1 MRSENEAAGRV
12 GKQPDRW
19 IVRWT
24 ALGLTLA
31 MFGGNLS
38 AAEPS
43 REQLQ
48 ERFSQVVL
56 PFVTRYCVD
65 CHGPERQ
72 EANLSLSGDSTVE
85 SVSKHLKVWEIVS
98 TRIAAREMPPEDSS
112 KQPPDDVRNS
122 VVQWI
127 EDWNRF
133 EARRNAGD
141 PGEVLARRL
150 SNAEYD
156 NTIRDLTGHDIKP
169 TREFPVDPA
178 NAAGFDNSGESLT
191 MSPALVK
198 KYLAAARSVADHAVL
213 TPNGIVFAPHPVMT
227 ETDRD
232 KFCVQQIVDF
242 YNRHQVNYADYFHAI
257 WRYQHRDALGLV
269 GTTLA
274 DFANEPVRLWPHAA
288 DSVPESREQRN
299 PRRGITLSSKYL
311 AILESALTSPEQKGP
326 MAELQAEWKTFSQ
339 AFPGPVR
346 TLKTVATN
354 PSGQGQSQRVAYIKP
369 EDWEIPVYRECE
381 RLRDLV
387 LKLRQSLET
396 PIQKLQV
403 KGIADGTQPLVLWW
417 NAKLA
422 ANRMTCLGDSG
433 DGALNDSNRRF
444 CRVFPNAFAMTSRS
458 HFSDPNL
465 GVNVRLLTAGFH
477 LMQGYFR
484 DDQPLCELVLT
495 EREKERLDFLWK
507 QLNFVTLVP
516 IRQYKDYLFFER
528 AEPPQFADGPEF
540 DFARPENKDVALQVN
555 LDRMRDTYLK
565 KLEKSKPSPEGVE
578 AIRTYFANMS
588 SEIRWIERTQ
598 IDAQPTHLKSLVEFA
613 RKAYRRPLTDDE
625 RKELIAFYHSL
636 RQNDG
641 LSHDDAIRDSIV
653 SVLMSPYFCYRLDL
667 VTTDDKVKAL
677 NDHELASRLSYFLW
691 SSMPDELLTEQAE
704 KGELHRPEVLRNEIR
719 RMRKDDRIRGLA
731 TEFAGNWLDVRR
743 FEEHNGVDRERFPAF
758 TNELRQAM
766 FEEPLRLF
774 IDVARRNRSI
784 LDLIRADDTFVN
796 ATLAKHYGV
805 SIESADATDV
815 ESNDPWYHVTGLRQ
829 VDRGGLLSMSV
840 FLTKSSPGLR
850 TSPVKRGYWVVK
862 RLLGEHIPAP
872 PPDVPELPKD
882 EAQLGELTLAQVL
895 AKHRDHKA
903 CAGCHQK
910 FDSIGLVFEGFGP
923 TGELRKSDF
932 GGRPVN
938 ITATFPD
945 GVERTGVDGLR
956 HYLLEARREE
966 FVTNFCRKMLTYA
979 LGRSLLSTDQF
990 TIESM
995 KQALRDHG
1003 HEFENAIEAI
1013 VTSPQFLNKRGASGL
1028 PTTADSL

>member
-12 GKQPDRW
+12 GEQPDRR
-19 IVRWT
+19 IVRWA
-24 ALGLTLA
+24 ALGLIFATLV
-31 MFGGNLS
+31 GTSS

-48 ERFSQVVL
+48 QRFSQVVL
-56 PFVTRYCVD
+56 PFVTNYCVE

-72 EANLSLSGDSTVE
+72 EAKLSLSDDTTVE
-85 SVSKHLKVWEIVS
+85 AVSKHLKVWEIVT
-98 TRIAAREMPPEDSS
+98 TRLAAREMPPEDSS
-112 KQPPDDVRNS
+112 KQPSDDIRRA

-127 EDWNRF
+127 EDWNDL

-178 NAAGFDNSGESLT
+178 NEAGFDNSGESLT

-213 TPNGIVFAPHPVMT
+213 TPNGIVFAPHPVVT

-242 YNRHQVNYADYFHAI
+242 YDRHEVNYADYFYAI
-257 WRYQHRDALGLV
+257 WRYQHRAALGRV
-269 GTTLA
+269 GTSLA
-274 DFANEPVRLWPHAA
+274 DFATEPVRLWPQAA
-288 DSVPESREQRN
+288 DSVPESTGQRT
-299 PRRGITLSSKYL
+299 PRRRHALSPKYL
-311 AILESALTSPEQKGP
+311 TVLESALMTSEQTGP
-326 MAELQAEWKTFSQ
+326 LAELQAEWKKLSE
-339 AFPGPVR
+339 AFPGPDCS
-346 TLKTVATN
+346 LKQIATN
-354 PSGQGQSQRVAYIKP
+354 PSRQRQDHRVTYVKP
-369 EDWEIPVYRECE
+369 EEWEIPIYRACE

-387 LKLRQSLET
+387 VKLRQSLDT
-396 PIQKLQV
+396 PIQKLKV

-417 NAKLA
+417 NAKIA
-422 ANRMTCLGDSG
+422 ANRMSYLGESG
-433 DGALNDSNRRF
+433 DAALNDANRRF
-444 CRVFPNAFAMTSRS
+444 CRAFPNAFAMTSRS
-458 HFSDPNL
+458 HFSDPKL
-465 GVNVRLLTAGFH
+465 GVNVRLLSAGFH

-484 DDQPLCELVLT
+484 DDQPLRELVLS

-540 DFARPENKDVALQVN
+540 DFARPENKDVTLQVN

-565 KLEKSKPSPEGVE
+565 KLENSTPSPEGVE

-588 SEIRWIERTQ
+588 SEMRWIEQTQ
-598 IDAQPTHLKSLVEFA
+598 LDAQPTHLKSLVEFA
-613 RKAYRRPLTDDE
+613 RRAYRRPLADDE
-625 RKELIAFYHSL
+625 QQELIAFYHSL

-641 LSHDDAIRDSIV
+641 LSHEDAIRDSIV

-667 VTTDDKVKAL
+667 ITTDDQVKTL

-691 SSMPDELLTEQAE
+691 SSMPDEALSESTE
-704 KGELHRPEVLRNEIR
+704 KGELHQPDVLRKQVR
-719 RMRKDDRIRGLA
+719 RMLKDVRIRGLA
-731 TEFAGNWLDVRR
+731 QEFAGNWLDIRR

-758 TNELRQAM
+758 TSELRQAM
-766 FEEPLRLF
+766 FEEPLRFF
-774 IDVARRNRSI
+774 IDVGSRNRSI
-784 LDLIRADDTFVN
+784 LDLISADDTFVN
-796 ATLAKHYGV
+796 AVLAKHYGI
-805 SIESADATDV
+805 SIVNAEPTEMDSD
-815 ESNDPWYHVTGLRQ
+815 DPWFRINGVRQ

-882 EAQLGELTLAQVL
+882 EAQMGELTLAQVL
-895 AKHRDHKA
+895 ARHRDHKA

-932 GGRPVN
+932 GGRLVD

-945 GVERTGVDGLR
+945 GIERTGVDGLR
-956 HYLLEARREE
+956 HYLLETRREE

-979 LGRSLLSTDQF
+979 LGRSLLTTDKF
-990 TIESM
+990 TIESL
-995 KQALRDHG
+995 KQALRDNDYRFETVI
-1003 HEFENAIEAI
+1003 EFI
-1013 VTSPQFLNKRGASGL
+1013 VTSPQFLNKRGVSGL
-1028 PTTADSL
+1028 PTTGDSL